1 MRKLAVWLAALTLAM
16 VAAQGLAQSPQELQ
30 NPRPGDWPTYGRNPE
45 MWRYSPLSQ
54 INTLNVRNLRLAW
67 SRSLGFRTDAQF
79 SPAVYDGIMYINAP
93 DRVIALNAANGDLV
107 WEYKVTL
114 HEKTASL
121 PAGRSRGS
129 VVVFDGK
136 VYHAL
141 ADGRVVAL
149 DAKTGKEIWSTQVGN
164 IDLGEGF
171 STGPIFADGKIIV
184 GPSGADAGGVNGRIV
199 ALDPQTGQVLWTF
212 NAVPQPGEP
221 GFETWD
227 PPSAAEYGGGS
238 AWNAGAYDPVTKTV
252 IYGIGQPI
260 PWYAKGFRRG
270 DNLYTASWV
279 ALDVE
284 TGRLKWYYQV
294 VPSDEWD
301 LDQIATP
308 VITDL
313 TIDGQTRRV
322 AILPTT
328 TGFLL
333 LFDVETGQM
342 LKWYQMM
349 PEVTVHTGFT
359 ADGKP
364 IIDDSLRYENPGE
377 EKLVCAFRW
386 VDYEP
391 AAYSPD
397 TGLYYRPNVYDCAV
411 IKNSPPPSDWRPGQ
425 NPINADIENLPDR
438 FGRYGAL
445 TAIDPA
451 TGQVVWEFAYG
462 YQNRAGPVVTAGGLV
477 FSGFMDRVVRAFDA
491 RTGEVLWQQVMPAY
505 MQSAAVTYEV
515 RGKQYVAVVVG
526 GSAPAVAAPRRSDLP
541 PIVEGEVTVF
551 TFALP

>member
-1 MRKLAVWLAALTLAM
+1 MKKLAWSLVGLLLL
-16 VAAQGLAQSPQELQ
+16 VAAVPGLAQNPDELR
-30 NPRPGDWPTYGRNPE
+30 NPPPGDWPTYGRNPE

-79 SPAVYDGIMYINAP
+79 SPAVHDGIMYINAP
-93 DRVIALNAANGDLV
+93 DRVIALDAATGDLV
-107 WEYKVTL
+107 WEYIITVNPKAASIVT
-114 HEKTASL
+114 
-121 PAGRSRGS
+121 GRSRGS

-136 VYHAL
+136 VYHAM

-149 DAKTGKEIWSTQVGN
+149 DARTGEEVWTTQVGN
-164 IDLGEGF
+164 VELGEGF
-171 STGPIFADGKIIV
+171 TTGPIFADGKLIV

-199 ALDPQTGQVLWTF
+199 ALDPQDGQVLWTF
-212 NAVPQPGEP
+212 NAVPMPGEP

-227 PPSAAEYGGGS
+227 PPSSAEYGGGS
-238 AWNAGAYDPVTKTV
+238 AWNAGAYDPVTRTV

-260 PWYAKGFRRG
+260 PWWAAGYRRG
-270 DNLYTASWV
+270 ANLYTASWV
-279 ALDVE
+279 ALDVD
-284 TGRLKWYYQV
+284 TGQLKWYYQV
-294 VPSDEWD
+294 IPNDEWD

-313 TIDGQTRRV
+313 ELDGQSRRV

-333 LFDVETGQM
+333 IFDVATGEM
-342 LKWYQMM
+342 LRHYQMM
-349 PEVTVHTGFT
+349 PEVTVHKGFT
-359 ADGKP
+359 QDGEP
-364 IIDDSLRYENPGE
+364 IIDDSYRYSSPGE

-397 TGLYYRPNVYDCAV
+397 TGLYYRPNVYDCAS
-411 IKNSPPPSDWRPGQ
+411 ITNNPPPSDWQPGQ
-425 NPINADIENLPDR
+425 SAINAEIVSLPDR

-445 TAIDPA
+445 SAIDPA
-451 TGQVVWEFAYG
+451 TGQVVWEFTYG

-491 RTGEVLWQQVMPAY
+491 RTGELLWQQVMPAY
-505 MQSAAVTYEV
+505 MQSGAITYEV
-515 RGKQYVAVVVG
+515 RGKQYVAVIVG
-526 GSAPAVAAPRRSDLP
+526 GAGALVADPRQSHLP
-541 PIVEGEVTVF
+541 PIVEGEVSVF